1 MKGFPLS
8 CDDLQLIPA
17 RIAHIESLCSRNGT
31 RIGDYFD
38 PSLAKFLFG
47 ASEVIDFETHVS
59 RTQRTICLF
68 DGKMQL
74 ILADLIPG
82 ADLAGC
88 CRFRHL
94 SKAKYR
100 SIKVFSG
107 RFESR
112 RHRDIYMMKSSDHGT
127 RVRSPSVSEG
137 NVKGISSLSVCA
149 SSRALPYGRASDT
162 RFDSWPQSPLLPEA
176 VLHAKCPP
184 IASSS
189 LPGIY

>member
-47 ASEVIDFETHVS
+47 TSEVIDFETHVS

-82 ADLAGC
+82 TDLTGC
-88 CRFRHL
+88 RRLGHL
-94 SKAKYR
+94 GQAKHR
-100 SIKVFSG
+100 SVEMFSR
-107 RFESR
+107 RFELR
-112 RHRDIYMMKSSDHGT
+112 RH
-127 RVRSPSVSEG
+127 G
-137 NVKGISSLSVCA
+137 NVYVMKRYDHL
-149 SSRALPYGRASDT
+149 
-162 RFDSWPQSPLLPEA
+162 
-176 VLHAKCPP
+176 
-184 IASSS
+184 
-189 LPGIY
+189 

>member
-1 MKGFPLS
+1 MKLKLTGCLGLDGS
-8 CDDLQLIPA
+8 LNDLQLIPA
-17 RIAHIESLCSRNGT
+17 RIAHIESLRSRNGT

-38 PSLAKFLFG
+38 TSLAEFLLG
-47 ASEVIDFETHVS
+47 ASKVIDHETYVS
-59 RTQRTICLF
+59 RTRRTICLF

-137 NVKGISSLSVCA
+137 NWTNLSVGV
-149 SSRALPYGRASDT
+149 SMS
-162 RFDSWPQSPLLPEA
+162 
-176 VLHAKCPP
+176 
-184 IASSS
+184 
-189 LPGIY
+189 